1 MQYYNNILTV
11 EANWL
16 IRLGIMSQANYDK
29 MQARC
34 ELNVVRRGCR
44 GQGALVAYD
53 SMPERFR
60 RKVDAIVKDPYKA
73 VRTNVV
79 EDFIAHSA
87 EASDYFDS
95 YQIGD
100 DRHLPADKRREYYAD
115 AIVLDA
121 IHQLITDRSAKR
133 RALGHKAVRFWN
145 DIAEAVQ
152 DLDRSRYPHALPANA
167 RSLERKYKQ
176 YKQKGYESLIH
187 KAYIAQ
193 NKNAA
198 KVINDNQ
205 VSAMGVLISDPR
217 NLDNAQVAKIYNT
230 LAVQMHWKPITAAT
244 VAVWRD
250 KLDSEIYARRHG
262 AVAFRSKKAMQVK
275 RSAPSYPLYY
285 WTMDGWDVEL
295 MYQATTT
302 DKKGHR
308 VSTYHNRPTV
318 VFVLDACC
326 KYPIG
331 YAIGTH
337 ETPELIKEALRN
349 AAKHTETLFGQMYRT
364 AQLQSDNYSIKSLMP
379 LYEKMADKA
388 TPAQVKNAKAKII
401 EPWFRQ
407 FNKKYCQ
414 LQRNWSGFG
423 VTSRKELQP
432 NSDFLNKQRHN
443 FPDFEGV
450 CKQVI
455 KFIEAERAELHDQ
468 YTALYNEMP
477 AENRFPLP
485 YDQYL
490 MLFGSTTGNKNLLQG
505 SGLNITIGGV
515 KRTYDCFDPAFRNHA
530 STRWEV
536 RYDPDDLRHALAVND
551 DETLRFALEEKY
563 VQPMA
568 LIERKEGDYEQLKRV
583 MDFNREQEQHIGNKI
598 SGYMEGAAALLEQHN
613 KELDTLQKLMICDST
628 GQHKNQRNKERLRTA
643 APVEVDVFDTT
654 DLLDEY

>member
-16 IRLGIMSQANYDK
+16 IAQGIISESSYKKLSYTKDI
-29 MQARC
+29 R
-34 ELNVVRRGCR
+34 VVRRGCR
-44 GQGALVAYD
+44 GQEALVDYE

-60 RKVDAIVKDPYKA
+60 RKVDAIVKDPYRA
-73 VRTNVV
+73 VRTNVI
-79 EDFIAHSA
+79 EGCIAHSA
-87 EASDYFDS
+87 EISNFFDS

-100 DRHLPADKRREYYAD
+100 DRHLPIDKRREYYAN
-115 AIVLDA
+115 AIVLNA
-121 IHQLITDRSAKR
+121 IHTLISNRTAKR
-133 RALGHKAVRFWN
+133 HALGHKAIRFWEE
-145 DIAEAVQ
+145 ISEAVQ
-152 DLDRSRYPHALPANA
+152 ELDRTRYPHALPANA
-167 RSLERKYKQ
+167 RSLERKYKT
-176 YKQKGYESLIH
+176 YKADGCESLVH
-187 KAYIAQ
+187 NTYIAQ

-198 KVINDNQ
+198 KILDDNQ
-205 VSAMGVLISDPR
+205 VSAMAVLISDPR
-217 NLDNAQVAKIYNT
+217 NLDNEQVARIYNN
-230 LAVQMHWKPITAAT
+230 LAEQMQWKKITAAS

-250 KLDSEIYARRHG
+250 KLDNEIYARRHG
-262 AVAFRSKKAMQVK
+262 AVAFRSKKAMQIK
-275 RSAPSYPLYY
+275 RSAPTYPLYY

-295 MYQATTT
+295 MYQKQEGNRT
-302 DKKGHR
+302 
-308 VSTYHNRPTV
+308 TYHNRPTV
-318 VFVLDACC
+318 VFILDACC

-349 AAKHTETLFGQMYRT
+349 AAKHTESLFGQMYRT
-364 AQLQSDNYSIKSLMP
+364 AQLQSDRYSIKKLMP
-379 LYEKMADKA
+379 LYTKMADKA

-414 LQRNWSGFG
+414 LQTNWSGFG

-432 NSDFLNKQRHN
+432 NSDYLNKYRKN

-450 CKQVI
+450 CAQII
-455 KFIEAERAELHDQ
+455 KFIDAERAQLHDK
-468 YTALYNEMP
+468 YVALYNEMP

-490 MLFGSTTGNKNLLQG
+490 LAFGATTGNRNLLQG

-515 KRTYDCFDPAFRNHA
+515 KRSYDCFDPSFRNHT

-536 RYDPDDLRHALAVND
+536 RFDPDDLSRALAVNE
-551 DETLRFALEEKY
+551 DESLHFTLEEKY

-568 LIERKEGDYEQLKRV
+568 LIERKEGDYEQLQRV
-583 MDFNREQEQHIGNKI
+583 MNFNRAQEQRIAGQIGT
-598 SGYMEGAAALLEQHN
+598 YTQHAAALLDKHT
-613 KELDTLQKLMICDST
+613 KELDTLQKLMICDSK
-628 GQHKNQRNKERLRTA
+628 GQHKNQRNKERLRVA